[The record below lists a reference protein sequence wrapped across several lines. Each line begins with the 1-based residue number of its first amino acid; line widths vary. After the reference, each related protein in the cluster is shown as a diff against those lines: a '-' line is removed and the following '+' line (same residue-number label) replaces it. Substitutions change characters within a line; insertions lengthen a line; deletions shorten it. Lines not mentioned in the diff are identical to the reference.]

1 MLSIDYTNYLSIDK
15 GNGILINKND
25 IETLEKYGFKV
36 DNYSNLQALIFD
48 LDNYLN
54 ETLDEIN
61 DLEESLIRIS
71 EFYYYNISNK

>member
-1 MLSIDYTNYLSIDK
+1 MLNIDYTNYISIDK

-36 DNYSNLQALIFD
+36 DNYPNLQALIFD

-54 ETLDEIN
+54 ETLDETN